1 MGLGQGHLQ
10 ETILHFAPEDNG
22 LETLLALG
30 LHSYVFAVRVYP
42 YGQSLAESAHV
53 VGHALA
59 LRAGR
64 CAQFRQSVGQDVD
77 GVFGMLVGQ
86 GLQSLHKRLSPRPPL

>member
-10 ETILHFAPEDNG
+10 EAVFHLAPEDNG

-30 LHSYVFAVRVYP
+30 LHGYVFAVRVYP

-59 LRAGR
+59 LRTGCSTEFHQAFGH
-64 CAQFRQSVGQDVD
+64 DVD